1 MRVSPALI
9 RVRRL
14 MAADRLCSQ
23 ALFLPAH
30 SSKLLMRGSVRWDES
45 LDQAM
50 VTIAC
55 QHQDA
60 ASAGDWARSFIRRQ
74 AEVMAHIHVRDV
86 EIVETTTLPE

>member
-1 MRVSPALI
+1 
-9 RVRRL
+9 
-14 MAADRLCSQ
+14 
-23 ALFLPAH
+23 
-30 SSKLLMRGSVRWDES
+30 MRGSVRWDES